1 MASQDKYD
9 KMMKMLAF
17 NLSNSEEILHHGE
30 KEDVHLE
37 YNKGC
42 E

>member
-9 KMMKMLAF
+9 KVMKMLAF
-17 NLSNSEEILHHGE
+17 NLSNSEEILQHGE
-30 KEDVHLE
+30 KEDVQLE
-37 YNKGC
+37 YDKSC